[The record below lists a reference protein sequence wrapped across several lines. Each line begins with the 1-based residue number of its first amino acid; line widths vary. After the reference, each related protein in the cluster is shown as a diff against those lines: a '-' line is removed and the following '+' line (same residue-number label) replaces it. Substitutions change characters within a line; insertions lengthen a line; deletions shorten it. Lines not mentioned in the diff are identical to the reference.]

1 MAVDVEEL
9 IINPFKEV
17 VERGCE
23 ALANAEDAQHDDP
36 ELSKQMHKSAQA
48 IVREGERA
56 LKRIQPL
63 WDSHVDR
70 YGDDFKE
77 SMRDNGLSP
86 PPPPPSHV
94 HPLAIGNVR

>member
-9 IINPFKEV
+9 VISPFNEV
-17 VERGCE
+17 VERGNE
-23 ALANAEDAQHDDP
+23 ALTNAEDAQENDP
-36 ELSKQMHKSAQA
+36 ELAKQMQKSAQA
-48 IVREGERA
+48 VVREGERA

-77 SMRDNGLSP
+77 SIRDNGGLPCSC
-86 PPPPPSHV
+86 STFTSSQ
-94 HPLAIGNVR
+94 